1 LSTVAILLYIALME
15 ASVAAGQEIGLWTG
29 LKAIYARM
37 SQSRRRQLFIVL
49 VLMFFGAIAELATIG
64 AVIPF
69 IALLAKTPGQAHGSF
84 LTAILPARHA
94 VPIAATLFVFFAVLA
109 GIVRLI
115 LARET
120 RRFTFRLGHEL
131 AVEIQRRVLF
141 QPLTFHIHRNSSTL
155 LTALNKTEILV
166 YDVLLPF
173 MYAVIGGTMAICII
187 VLLLFVAPLTAI
199 AVAIAFALTY
209 GLVSALLRKRLAA
222 NSKVMETAFDA
233 RLQVVQESLGGIRDV
248 IIDNSQSTYL
258 NEFRSIDSRLAD
270 ARATNQVVALAPR
283 YAIEMVG
290 MIVIAGIALIAADRP
305 GGLAAA
311 LPVLGALALGAQR
324 LLPLVQEVYTGWST
338 LEGQRSTFRQI
349 IELLALPV
357 EEPGDELVAPLEFRR
372 DITLEKVHF
381 SYATRDRPALE
392 GVSLTVPRG
401 AMLALIGPTG
411 SGKSTLLDVL
421 MGLLEPDQGRI
432 FIDDMPLERAARRRW
447 HRTIAHVPQSIF
459 LADSTIARNIA
470 LGLPD
475 IPPDREQIMEAAKKA
490 QLHDFVLSLPAGYET
505 TVGERGVRLSGGQRQ
520 RLGLARAI
528 YKGAPVMIL
537 DEATSALDDETE
549 AAVIASL
556 EALRREGRTIVI
568 VAHRASTIR
577 NCDLVARLDRGRLVE
592 IGRFEEIVSPGES
605 RPAG

>member
-37 SQSRRRQLFIVL
+37 SPSRRRQLFIVL
-49 VLMFFGAIAELATIG
+49 VLMFLGAIAELATIG

-69 IALLAKTPGQAHGSF
+69 VALLAKTPGQAQRSF

-94 VPIAATLFVFFAVLA
+94 VAIAATLFVFFAVFA

-258 NEFRSIDSRLAD
+258 NEFRSIDGRLAD

-290 MIVIAGIALIAADRP
+290 MIVIAAIALVAADRP

-311 LPVLGALALGAQR
+311 LPALGALALGAQR

-357 EEPGDELVAPLEFRR
+357 EEPGGELAAPLEFRR

-392 GVSLTVPRG
+392 DVSLTIPRG

-411 SGKSTLLDVL
+411 SGKSSLLDVL
-421 MGLLEPDQGRI
+421 MGLLEPEQGRI
-432 FIDDMPLERAARRRW
+432 LIDDVTLGATNKRRW

-475 IPPDREQIMEAAKKA
+475 IPPDRKQIMEAAKKA

-592 IGRFEEIVSPGES
+592 IGRFEEIVSSGES